1 MEWDSEVRIVSGNK
15 EADLPQIQQMDAGVG
30 GLGTHYKTTVGMH
43 DQKERFL
50 KRLVMLVRGNQDLS
64 IQFYESHMKKNVKSI
79 SSTLQM
85 LTM

>member
-1 MEWDSEVRIVSGNK
+1 
-15 EADLPQIQQMDAGVG
+15 MDAGVG
-30 GLGTHYKTTVGMH
+30 GLGTHYKTTVEMH

-64 IQFYESHMKKNVKSI
+64 IQSYEIHMKKNVKSI